1 MGRVLINATGM
12 VPDDMII
19 IDSISTQDVYQQ
31 TMGKLA
37 QHYIDTR
44 NSPPYICATFKATM
58 GSEMNFT
65 LHAEK
70 TCSGTAGKATT
81 QSTGG
86 KGDNSDPKSSLNLS
100 ILGSISCFLL
110 YLLVK

>member
-1 MGRVLINATGM
+1 MGRVLINVTGM
-12 VPDDMII
+12 VPDDVII
-19 IDSISTQDVYQQ
+19 IESFSTPDVYQE

-37 QHYIDTR
+37 QRYIDTR
-44 NSPPYICATFKATM
+44 KSPPYICATFKATK

-70 TCSGTAGKATT
+70 TC
-81 QSTGG
+81 STGG

-110 YLLVK
+110 YILVK